1 MTSFTDGICNTD
13 VSPVTSSIFRLRLE
27 GFTRFTS
34 MPVGE
39 RSCPDLMEQ
48 IRLSLAELEWKKP
61 GPPQNQVRKAP
72 NSVKKKP
79 QRVHA

>member
-1 MTSFTDGICNTD
+1 
-13 VSPVTSSIFRLRLE
+13 
-27 GFTRFTS
+27 
-34 MPVGE
+34 
-39 RSCPDLMEQ
+39 MEQ

-61 GPPQNQVRKAP
+61 GPLQNQVRKTP